1 MSLWELLLAGLALL
15 VASALF
21 IALSTFNH
29 WRKVKHI
36 PGSWQPLH
44 LFHKTPF
51 LSPYLYWGC
60 HDDVLQ
66 LRKIMGDPKT
76 HTLRMSLWSHN
87 SVSIC
92 DKDLLKEVMVIKSH
106 DFIKQKK
113 IYDLFNTFGENIL
126 SALEI
131 QGDNWKRHHRV
142 ASGTFSTKNLEYMS
156 QVAVN
161 SVDLVRSAKWDKDLE
176 QAFKKGKKGILLD
189 ANADFSDVTL
199 DVLGKAGFGLDFS
212 IFDGVNPEGKV
223 FRRSLEFMLSTGV
236 MWGFLFT
243 NLYPALSF
251 LLPLVNKLTGV
262 EKAVQVV
269 SSTLDRIIAERRK
282 ELELNAAVNS
292 EFSADSTEERRDLL
306 SVVVEANREQKGIL
320 TDQELKSD
328 AYVFSLAG
336 HETTATA
343 MQWCVYELGK
353 RPEIQQRARE
363 EVDRI
368 LGKGPNA
375 RKPYFDDYSQ
385 LHYVNAVLMETLRL
399 HPPVMGVF
407 RAARKNTTIGPYSIP
422 AGTTVAMDIYSA
434 NRSEKNWESPLEF
447 KPERFPLDADSQL
460 KIQHDF
466 TWIPFSM
473 GNRKCIGYKF
483 ALIEACMILS
493 RMLQFYELELL
504 NDESNP
510 KDRVT
515 DIPGVTVR
523 PGNLKVLL
531 KPRRDL

>member
-1 MSLWELLLAGLALL
+1 MSIWEILFVAFVLLLAYAI
-15 VASALF
+15 F
-21 IALSTFNH
+21 MALSTFNN
-29 WRKVKHI
+29 WRKVRHI

-44 LFHKTPF
+44 LFNKTPF

-60 HDDVLQ
+60 HEAIEQ
-66 LRKIMGDPKT
+66 LRKTIGDPKT

-92 DKDLLKEVMVIKSH
+92 DKDLLKEVMVMKSH

-113 IYDLFNTFGENIL
+113 IYALFNTFGENIL

-142 ASGTFSTKNLEYMS
+142 ASGAFSSKNLEYMS

-161 SVDLVRSAKWDKDLE
+161 SVDLIRSAKWDKDME
-176 QAFKKGKKGILLD
+176 QALKSGKKGILLD

-212 IFDGVNPEGKV
+212 IFDEVNPDGKV

-251 LLPLVNKLTGV
+251 LLPYVNKWTGV
-262 EKAVQVV
+262 EKSVQVV
-269 SSTLDRIIAERRK
+269 SSTLDRIISERRK
-282 ELELNAAVNS
+282 ELESNASS

-306 SVVVEANREQKGIL
+306 SVMVSANMEQKGIL
-320 TDQELKSD
+320 TDEELKSD

-343 MQWCVYELGK
+343 MQWVCYELGK
-353 RPEIQQRARE
+353 RPEIQCKARE
-363 EVDRI
+363 EVDRV
-368 LGKGPNA
+368 LGKGTNA
-375 RKPYFDDYSQ
+375 RKPYYDDYTR
-385 LHYVNAVLMETLRL
+385 LHYVNAVIMEALRL
-399 HPPVMGVF
+399 HPPVLGVF

-422 AGTTVAMDIYSA
+422 KDTTVAIDIYSA
-434 NRSEKNWESPLEF
+434 NRSEKNWEKPLEF
-447 KPERFPLDADSQL
+447 LPERFPLNADAQL

-466 TWIPFSM
+466 TFIPFSM

-493 RMLQFYELELL
+493 RLLQFYELELL

-510 KDRVT
+510 KDRVH

-531 KPRRDL
+531 KPRSDL